1 MGQHQAHLSVYTKI
15 AQHEANLP
23 IDEQQHDEISQSTV
37 SVVLAHGC
45 SEERRKSTSAQL
57 MFLPA
62 HNRYSPFDPD
72 LRSLSIFPFTRI
84 QLTVARWKTTSWS
97 TEGGGGGL
105 TDLLYHLPLFTRG
118 PLPFR
123 TTHFPSILRRKGER
137 WKVNRVERISLG
149 PLSVVRHSSAI
160 RSRFRTR
167 KSARF
172 AIETSF
178 VQFFHAVSNVF
189 LNLFYG
195 LFTMF
200 VQGRFFFLSQLIF
213 FDRSCRKRSDDWSVQ
228 ISLDRSWTYLL
239 KLTAGQRLWNL

>member
-37 SVVLAHGC
+37 SAVLAHGC

-97 TEGGGGGL
+97 TDGGGGGL

-178 VQFFHAVSNVF
+178 AQFFHAVSNVP
-189 LNLFYG
+189 
-195 LFTMF
+195 
-200 VQGRFFFLSQLIF
+200 
-213 FDRSCRKRSDDWSVQ
+213 
-228 ISLDRSWTYLL
+228 
-239 KLTAGQRLWNL
+239 

>member
-84 QLTVARWKTTSWS
+84 QLTVARWKNFLIHRRGRRGTDRSPISPS
-97 TEGGGGGL
+97 TVYTWAL
-105 TDLLYHLPLFTRG
+105 AISHDT
-118 PLPFR
+118 
-123 TTHFPSILRRKGER
+123 FPVDRPQKRRKVKGESSGKDISR
-137 WKVNRVERISLG
+137 PVERCS
-149 PLSVVRHSSAI
+149 
-160 RSRFRTR
+160 T
-167 KSARF
+167 
-172 AIETSF
+172 
-178 VQFFHAVSNVF
+178 
-189 LNLFYG
+189 LFGY
-195 LFTMF
+195 
-200 VQGRFFFLSQLIF
+200 
-213 FDRSCRKRSDDWSVQ
+213 
-228 ISLDRSWTYLL
+228 
-239 KLTAGQRLWNL
+239 